1 MQKRVWVSHN
11 WFWFHLW
18 LYEKVAQ
25 VLLVQVSVEPIT
37 FHSRENCSNFVVV
50 SFSATS
56 SEWLVICSYSDVPG
70 VVHVHVLEL
79 DLVTVEKLF
88 FHTLTAVC

>member
-1 MQKRVWVSHN
+1 MSEWQLVLVSLMIVWKSGASS
-11 WFWFHLW
+11 FC
-18 LYEKVAQ
+18 
-25 VLLVQVSVEPIT
+25 VSVEPIT

-50 SFSATS
+50 SFSAIS
-56 SEWLVICSYSDVPG
+56 SECLVICSYSDVPG